1 MQNSITPITLSHF
14 TDLYNARRKE
24 TMKIGY
30 YPKKFSIKKRKI
42 VKPQQIEYEMRNGI
56 PWEVGRT
63 PAVSKEVFDTN
74 GFTVLCQAVWKYYL
88 GTDLKR
94 ISSEGRYRSDIGKF
108 IPNYNKGIAD
118 LMGAY
123 NGKVYFIEIKQPKE
137 QHLESQ
143 KAFQKWTKDGGINY
157 NTVRSFEDIY
167 QIVQDIKMNCCDYR
181 NV

>member
-1 MQNSITPITLSHF
+1 MTNQAITLQQF
-14 TDLYNARRKE
+14 TTLYNARRKE
-24 TMKIGY
+24 TMKLGY

-56 PWEVGRT
+56 PFEVGRV

-137 QHLESQ
+137 KHLDSQ
-143 KAFQKWTKDGGINY
+143 KKFQDWTKQGGVDY
-157 NTVRSFEDIY
+157 FTVRSFEDVY
-167 QIVQDIKMNCCDYR
+167 YLVQTILNKKSCL
-181 NV
+181 

>member
-1 MQNSITPITLSHF
+1 MTLQQF
-14 TDLYNARRKE
+14 TDLYNERRKQE
-24 TMKIGY
+24 MPLGY
-30 YPKKFSIKKRKI
+30 FPKKFKITKRKI
-42 VKPQQIEYEMRNGI
+42 ITPQKIEYEMRNGV
-56 PWEVGRT
+56 PNEVGRIL
-63 PAVSKEVFDTN
+63 AVSKEVFDTN

-88 GTDLKR
+88 GTELKR
-94 ISSEGRYRSDIGKF
+94 ISSEGRWRQDIKRF
-108 IPNYNKGIAD
+108 IPNTNKGMAD